1 MLQKLAGVKMP
12 NEDAQ
17 KALTSL
23 HAMMKEA
30 VSTKL
35 NLKMSAITEPLF
47 TFNICRGWVGHQ
59 TLFLND
65 VQCWNMLPLNHKLQS
80 RFCVIRFLDFTN
92 LILRLSLRYASRRGL
107 WNATSTAWRISVW
120 IKMASAWTKLKRK
133 PFWRPLWFSGKPSLP
148 RSSGSRWFRKS
159 WWSHECCQSAADV
172 LSLRAMLISG
182 RKSV

>member
-92 LILRLSLRYASRRGL
+92 FIKIEFAVRIEARALECDLDGMTHFGL
-107 WNATSTAWRISVW
+107 DQDGKRVNQTEAQTF
-120 IKMASAWTKLKRK
+120 LKTVVV
-133 PFWRPLWFSGKPSLP
+133 
-148 RSSGSRWFRKS
+148 FRKTF
-159 WWSHECCQSAADV
+159 SAQFKWV
-172 LSLRAMLISG
+172 KVIS
-182 RKSV
+182 KELVK